1 MLINSSEALARL
13 QEQNILTDRKLE
25 EKAHEMAQ
33 LTTQLETV
41 REESA
46 RQVARTKDR
55 CDTVRRSLQ
64 CQLGDLERQLAQS
77 RAAAR
82 TALKDRDEVSL
93 GETTPLFNSLHYYL

>member
-1 MLINSSEALARL
+1 MIIYSSEALARL
-13 QEQNILTDRKLE
+13 EEQNILTDRKLE

-64 CQLGDLERQLAQS
+64 CQLGDLDRQLAQS

-93 GETTPLFNSLHYYL
+93 EKRYSSV